1 MVAVAGSLAQASDR
15 HGRVVDGLQA
25 LYVER
30 ASRHG
35 VKDAAQVIP
44 ALLGMDI
51 ELNAQGLAVWL
62 DRQAPRE
69 ATAG

>member
-1 MVAVAGSLAQASDR
+1 MVALARPLAQAPDR
-15 HGRVVDGLQA
+15 HARLVAGLEA

-30 ASRHG
+30 ARRHG

-62 DRQAPRE
+62 DRGFAK